1 MWAWESGRKMR
12 KLILLIAATLM
23 LIAASCGKVD
33 FVNTDFDLPD
43 DKEGPEYGAETP

>member
-1 MWAWESGRKMR
+1 MRAWESGRKMR
-12 KLILLIAATLM
+12 KLVLLIAAALM
-23 LIAASCGKVD
+23 LIAASCGKVE